1 MPPEFQGDACAASLP
16 RILLADDEPQY
27 LRMLSRMLQNEPMEV
42 HEARDVPGLLHELD
56 ARPSAL
62 LLDLRLDGTRGE
74 ELIAQVRECSP
85 DTEIIVMTGHASVD
99 SVVACMRAG
108 AFDYLE
114 KPVVDR
120 HRILQTLQRVL
131 EHRALRLRNRELEG
145 ELDLRSA
152 FDGVVAQSRAMRGVT
167 KLVLHLRENES
178 TVLIEGESG
187 TGKELIARAIHD
199 SSLRRNG
206 PFLPV
211 DCGAL
216 PEGIIEAEL
225 FGYERGAFTGATRS
239 APGLFRSA
247 AGGTLFLDEVGEL
260 PLQMQSKLLRALQAR
275 EVRPLGAGSPEATDV
290 RIVAATNRDLAEE
303 VQAGRFRR
311 DLYYRLRVVAIE
323 IPALRERPEDVAV
336 LASHFLERFARGTA
350 IKGLEPEA
358 LEALL
363 VHPWEGNVRELEN
376 TIEAAVALAP
386 GPKLGVR
393 DLRLGGPRRSEF
405 PRSATAAGCASGPPI
420 QLSLR
425 AYERA
430 CIEAALAHC
439 SSDVCRTAELLGIGR
454 STLYRKCKEFELA

>member
-1 MPPEFQGDACAASLP
+1 MPPELQGDARAASLP
-16 RILLADDEPQY
+16 RILLADDEPQF
-27 LRMLSRMLQNEPMEV
+27 LRMLRRMLQGEPMEV
-42 HEARDVPGLLHELD
+42 HEARDAPGLLLKLD
-56 ARPSAL
+56 ARPSVL
-62 LLDLRLDGTRGE
+62 LLDLRLDGTPGE
-74 ELIAQVRECSP
+74 ELIAQVRERSP
-85 DTEIIVMTGHASVD
+85 DTQIIVMTGHASVD

-108 AFDYLE
+108 AVDYLE
-114 KPVVDR
+114 KPLLDR
-120 HRILQTLQRVL
+120 HRLLQTLQRAL

-152 FDGVVAQSRAMRGVT
+152 LDGIVAQSRAMRGVT
-167 KLVLHLRENES
+167 KLVLDLRENES

-187 TGKELIARAIHD
+187 TGKELIARALHD
-199 SSLRRNG
+199 SSRRRNG
-206 PFLPV
+206 PFVPV

-239 APGLFRSA
+239 ALGLFRSA

-260 PLQMQSKLLRALQAR
+260 PLLMQSKLLRAIQAR
-275 EVRPLGAGSPEATDV
+275 EVRPLGAGIPEATDV
-290 RIVAATNRDLAEE
+290 RLVAATNRNLAEE
-303 VQAGRFRR
+303 VQTGRFRR

-336 LASHFLERFARGTA
+336 LASHFLERYARGTR

-363 VHPWEGNVRELEN
+363 AHPWEGNVRELEN
-376 TIEAAVALAP
+376 TIEAAVALARR
-386 GPKLGVR
+386 PKLGVR
-393 DLRLGGPRRSEF
+393 DLRLAGPRPSSLPEF
-405 PRSATAAGCASGPPI
+405 GTAAGNVSGAPI

-430 CIEAALAHC
+430 CIETALVHC
-439 SSDVCRTAELLGIGR
+439 SRDVCRTAKLLGIGR
-454 STLYRKCKEFELA
+454 STLYRKCKELEIA